1 MSEFDFCPD
10 DMEEKVHVS
19 TVPQGLNQSLNVSR
33 FKQENMSTHRKV
45 LQDLE
50 LFIQDSKNK

>member
-1 MSEFDFCPD
+1 MFPLS
-10 DMEEKVHVS
+10 
-19 TVPQGLNQSLNVSR
+19 PQGLNQSLNVSR